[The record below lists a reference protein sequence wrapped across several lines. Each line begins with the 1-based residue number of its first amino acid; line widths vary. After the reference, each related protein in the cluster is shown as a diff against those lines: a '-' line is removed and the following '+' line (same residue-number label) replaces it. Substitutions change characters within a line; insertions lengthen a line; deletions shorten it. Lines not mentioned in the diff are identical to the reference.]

1 MNIIRNTQKVK
12 CIYMHPKAECK
23 CVLGKDWYHIDFD
36 VIFKPSDYY
45 PDYTE
50 VENFIMNN
58 IDGHALNIEDA
69 IQILYGMLSETFEP
83 NDLTVTA
90 KIKNS
95 KTHFDVEV
103 EI

>member
-1 MNIIRNTQKVK
+1 MK
-12 CIYMHPKAECK
+12 
-23 CVLGKDWYHIDFD
+23 
-36 VIFKPSDYY
+36 
-45 PDYTE
+45 
-50 VENFIMNN
+50 N